1 MSRKKRKSHKKK
13 TVGEPKTPER
23 TPPKMLPPTM
33 MESVFQLA
41 KSYMQTL
48 YAFEANLPDDE
59 QDLWFTGDSSV
70 EMRHE
75 WSSLSQEE
83 ADLVV
88 SSLHRQIIEIKTHLT
103 KVRGVPKL
111 TLTGTEY
118 PFPDK
123 GA

>member
-1 MSRKKRKSHKKK
+1 MSRKKRKNHKKK
-13 TVGEPKTPER
+13 TAGEPKTPEI

-33 MESVFQLA
+33 MESVFQLS

-48 YAFEANLPDDE
+48 YAFEANLSDDE
-59 QDLWFTGDSSV
+59 QDLWFTEDSQV

-75 WSSLSQEE
+75 WSGLSQEE
-83 ADLVV
+83 ANLLVGL
-88 SSLHRQIIEIKTHLT
+88 LHRQMVEIKTHLT